1 MGLVDDDDD
10 MPQLSGS
17 ALDALKEFY
26 GERDAR
32 LKQFEELK
40 GKAEDD
46 FEGKLSMEAFTEDWN
61 ASQFWYNDETA
72 TTLARQLLDGATDET
87 KIAVVS
93 APSAF
98 IQLKNLMASGE
109 YKCRPEIKLLE
120 FDERFA
126 VFKEFVRY
134 DFEKAIQLP
143 AEMKGAY
150 DHIICD
156 PPFLSEDCQTKA
168 ALTVRWLAKSW
179 TADSLRLIVCTGE
192 RMEGLVTSKLYG
204 KVGTKTSNYE
214 IMHAKGLSNEFR
226 CYANFECDGWKW
238 AKQ

>member
-1 MGLVDDDDD
+1 MVSVEDIDDI
-10 MPQLSGS
+10 PQLSGS

-32 LKQFEELK
+32 QKKFEELQNR
-40 GKAEDD
+40 AEDD

-61 ASQFWYNDETA
+61 ASQFWYSDKTA
-72 TTLARQLLDGATDET
+72 TILGRQLLDGATDNT

-98 IQLKNLMASGE
+98 IQLKNLLISGE
-109 YKCRPEIKLLE
+109 YKCQPEIKLLE
-120 FDERFA
+120 YDERFA

-143 AEMKGAY
+143 PELQNSF

-179 TADSLRLIVCTGE
+179 TPGSTRLIVCTGE
-192 RMEGLVTSKLYG
+192 RMESLVTTKLYN
-204 KVGTKTSNYE
+204 KVGIRTTDYE
-214 IMHAKGLSNEFR
+214 IEHAKGLSNEFR
-226 CYANFECDGWKW
+226 CYANFECDEWKW
-238 AKQ
+238 TGS